1 MNDTTNQVREK
12 FLDFFKSNG
21 HSIQDSG
28 PLVPSN
34 DPTLL
39 FTNAGMVQF
48 KNFFTGLE
56 IPNSSRVATSQKCVR
71 AGGKHNDLDNV
82 GYTYRHHTFFEMLGN
97 FSFGDYFKETSIEL
111 AWNLITKEYGLS
123 QDKLIF
129 TVYESDTEAFDL
141 WKKISG
147 LNDKKIIKMPTNDN
161 FWSMGDTGPCGPCS
175 EIFYDHGENISG
187 GPPGSKDE
195 DGDRFVEIWNLV
207 FMQYEQINENK
218 RVDLPNPSIDTG
230 MGLERI
236 TAVMQGTH
244 NNYKIDTFDSII
256 NECCDQIKTK
266 ITEDNI
272 SSFRVIAD
280 HLRSTSFLIADGV
293 LPSNEGRGYVLRR
306 ICRRATRHAELL
318 GYSDPLLCQLVPKLI
333 NEMGSAFPELKRAES
348 LIVETLRYEEN
359 NFRETL
365 SRGLKILDNET
376 KSYNNG
382 DQISGEIA
390 FKLYDTYGFPLDLT
404 EDALRNRGISVNID
418 EFENQMINQKNK
430 AKAAWSGSGDA
441 LDDKIWYSIKE
452 EFGSTQFLGYEQ
464 TSLNSKIISIIVDNN
479 KVNSLSHGQEAILIT
494 NHTLFYAES
503 GGQVGDIGEFL
514 LNKKDSKF
522 IVNKTQ
528 KKFGSLHLHYGV
540 MEGDVDL
547 YVNDEVS
554 QVVNKENRRNIAAN
568 HSATHILHES
578 LRIVLGDHIS
588 QKGSLVNDKKLRFDF
603 SHQKPLN
610 RDQICEVEDI
620 ANKIVLTNTPIT
632 TKLMNINDAINTGAR
647 ALFGEKYNEEV
658 RVVSMGVSH
667 DKTFSIELCGGT
679 HAKNTGDIGMI
690 KIISEQGVASG
701 VRRLEAI
708 TGESTRNYFNSV
720 NDLFSS
726 ASDLLKANQDD
737 FLNKLNHI
745 LVNKKDL
752 EKNIQDLKGKIAL
765 DQNTDNESDSMKVI
779 NNTNILI
786 KTLHNTSSKELRSLM
801 DSTKNK
807 LGTGI
812 IIYFSIEGGDKLS
825 FIVGVTKDL
834 LSNFNANEILGVV
847 SKEVGSKGGGGRPDM
862 AQAGGGDV
870 NLIDKAIEKVYV
882 YFGS

>member
-1 MNDTTNQVREK
+1 MNNTSNQVRK
-12 FLDFFKSNG
+12 TFLDFFESNG
-21 HSIQDSG
+21 HSIESSG
-28 PLVPSN
+28 PLVPNN

-97 FSFGDYFKETSIEL
+97 FSFGDYFKETAIEL

-123 QDKLIF
+123 KDKLIF
-129 TVYESDTEAFDL
+129 TVYEADTEAFDL

-147 LNDKKIIKMPTNDN
+147 LHESKIIKIPTNDN

-175 EIFYDHGENISG
+175 EIFYDHGDNISG

-207 FMQYEQINENK
+207 FMQYEQISKNE

-244 NNYKIDTFDSII
+244 NNYQIDSFDGII
-256 NECCDQIKTK
+256 NECCNQIKTK
-266 ITEDNI
+266 ITDSNI
-272 SSFRVIAD
+272 ASFRVIAD

-318 GYSDPLLCQLVPKLI
+318 GCNNPLLYALVPQLI
-333 NEMGSAFPELKRAES
+333 NEMGDAFPELLRAES
-348 LIVETLRYEEN
+348 LIVETLKYEEE

-376 KSYNNG
+376 KNYNNG

-404 EDALRNRGISVNID
+404 EDALRNRGISVNVD
-418 EFENQMINQKNK
+418 EFDSQMKTQKAK
-430 AKAAWSGSGDA
+430 AKAAWSGSGNV

-452 EFGSTQFLGYEQ
+452 DFGPTKFLGYER
-464 TSLNSKIISIIVDNN
+464 TSLNAKILAIIVNN
-479 KVNSLSHGQEAILIT
+479 KRVDSLSPGQESILIT
-494 NHTLFYAES
+494 NQTIFYAES
-503 GGQVGDIGEFL
+503 GGQVGDTGKFL
-514 LNKKDSKF
+514 FNKQKSKF
-522 IVNKTQ
+522 FVNKTK

-540 MEGDVDL
+540 VEGNDKL
-547 YVNDEVS
+547 HVNDEIS
-554 QVVNKENRRNIAAN
+554 QIIDVDNRDKIAAN

-588 QKGSLVNDKKLRFDF
+588 QKGSLVNDRKLRFDF
-603 SHQKPLN
+603 SHQKPLS
-610 RDQICEVEDI
+610 QSEITKVEDI
-620 ANKIVLTNTPIT
+620 ANKIILINTPIT
-632 TKLMNINDAINTGAR
+632 TEIMNIDDAIDTGAR
-647 ALFGEKYNEEV
+647 ALFGEKYSEEV
-658 RVVSMGVSH
+658 RVVSMGIAN
-667 DKTFSIELCGGT
+667 DKIFSIELCGGT
-679 HAKNTGDIGMI
+679 HIKNTGDIGMI
-690 KIISEQGVASG
+690 KIVSEQGVASG

-708 TGESTRNYFNSV
+708 TGESTRNYY
-720 NDLFSS
+720 NDINVLFSA
-726 ASDLLKANQDD
+726 ASDLLKTNQDD
-737 FLNKLNHI
+737 FLSKLNQI
-745 LVNKKDL
+745 LINKKDL
-752 EKNIQDLKGKIAL
+752 EKSIEDLKGKIVL
-765 DQNTDNESDSMKVI
+765 SQDTDNDSDSMKLI
-779 NNTNILI
+779 NNTKILI
-786 KTLHNTSSKELRSLM
+786 KILHNITLKELRSLM
-801 DSTKNK
+801 DVTKK
-807 LGTGI
+807 KIGTGI
-812 IIYFSIEGGDKLS
+812 IIYFSIEDNNKLS
-825 FIVGVTKDL
+825 FMVGVTKDL
-834 LSNFNANEILGVV
+834 LASYNANEILSLI

-870 NLIDKAIEKVYV
+870 NLIDVAIQSVHSYLD
-882 YFGS
+882 S